1 MEFRKGFMKETAHW
15 TSNDSAAWRGGG
27 GVLEGVNF
35 REAGVFLKDRHVS
48 SDFMR
53 LHP

>member
-1 MEFRKGFMKETAHW
+1 MNETENW
-15 TSNDSAAWRGGG
+15 TSNDPAAWWGGG
-27 GVLEGVNF
+27 GSILEGVYF